1 MQSSYKRDAVG
12 AAVVEQIERMFAAV
26 LRALARTHRDQGHG
40 CVPSASRAA
49 GQRAQSMEKISNSP
63 LARKFAGRFDAI
75 VPGIRASATT
85 RGKSRREADI
95 GQAVRMNL
103 DL

>member
-1 MQSSYKRDAVG
+1 MDASP
-12 AAVVEQIERMFAAV
+12 AH
-26 LRALARTHRDQGHG
+26 RALQDNGHKA
-40 CVPSASRAA
+40 V
-49 GQRAQSMEKISNSP
+49 SNSP